1 MKRNVPIGFRQGE
14 HNDNLKCYIDFKLQ
28 GVVVV
33 VLYVHVHYVHV
44 WERLCGLGGKKKME
58 LKNVTMETDGRTNK

>member
-33 VLYVHVHYVHV
+33 AFKVVVLHVHV
-44 WERLCGLGGKKKME
+44 WERLCGFREAPFSAQLQIP
-58 LKNVTMETDGRTNK
+58 L

>member
-1 MKRNVPIGFRQGE
+1 MARTRYVPIGGRQGE

-33 VLYVHVHYVHV
+33 AFKVVVLHVHV
-44 WERLCGLGGKKKME
+44 WERLRGLGKHLSVRRHSIWALPK
-58 LKNVTMETDGRTNK
+58 

>member
-14 HNDNLKCYIDFKLQ
+14 HNDNLKCYIDLKLQ

-33 VLYVHVHYVHV
+33 IIVVVVAV
-44 WERLCGLGGKKKME
+44 
-58 LKNVTMETDGRTNK
+58 

>member
-33 VLYVHVHYVHV
+33 VFVVVVLYVHVHYVHV
-44 WERLCGLGGKKKME
+44 WERLCGLGKHLSALSYKFPCS
-58 LKNVTMETDGRTNK
+58 VH